1 MSLEE
6 AVEIVDRYQYLIFK
20 RIRLHLI
27 NEFAERN
34 RALARRVLMD
44 RDLFDDYEYKHEYA
58 MLVGRRLSLLIPEE
72 RETWFGWVDTGPDM
86 ADFDESMQQ
95 RLGRKATDAERQNRK
110 QYWQF
115 EKLHCIREH
124 LDRERRKFYEN
135 MFARHGEPE
144 LADLN
149 SRISSGWQ
157 GNDSPMTVDDL
168 ITLTFEQAV
177 ERVSSWEPQES
188 RFTGPDIEGLFYI
201 WTVCRDES

>member
-72 RETWFGWVDTGPDM
+72 RETWFGGSIPARIWRISTNPCSRDWGVKQPTRNDKTGSNTGSSRSYTVY
-86 ADFDESMQQ
+86 ASIWIGNDESFTRICLPGM
-95 RLGRKATDAERQNRK
+95 A
-110 QYWQF
+110 
-115 EKLHCIREH
+115 
-124 LDRERRKFYEN
+124 
-135 MFARHGEPE
+135 
-144 LADLN
+144 
-149 SRISSGWQ
+149 SR
-157 GNDSPMTVDDL
+157 
-168 ITLTFEQAV
+168 
-177 ERVSSWEPQES
+177 SW
-188 RFTGPDIEGLFYI
+188 RI
-201 WTVCRDES
+201 